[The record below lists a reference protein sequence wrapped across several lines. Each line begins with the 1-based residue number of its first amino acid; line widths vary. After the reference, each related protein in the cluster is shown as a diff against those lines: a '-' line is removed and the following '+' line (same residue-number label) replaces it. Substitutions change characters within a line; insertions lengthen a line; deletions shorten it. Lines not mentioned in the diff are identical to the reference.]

1 MKIIKYF
8 LEAILVYFLFFL
20 IKIIGLNLAR
30 KIISNLFLIFGPL
43 IRSDK
48 IIKKN
53 ISIVFGE
60 KDENEGE
67 KRSSPGRQL
76 GESRP
81 GLAAPHER
89 KVGRGVDH

>member
-43 IRSDK
+43 VRSDK

-60 KDENEGE
+60 KDENEIRE
-67 KRSSPGRQL
+67 IIKLMWKNYAYIFVEYIYLQ
-76 GESRP
+76 
-81 GLAAPHER
+81 
-89 KVGRGVDH
+89 

>member
-48 IIKKN
+48 IIKK
-53 ISIVFGE
+53 IY
-60 KDENEGE
+60 
-67 KRSSPGRQL
+67 QL
-76 GESRP
+76 FSV
-81 GLAAPHER
+81 
-89 KVGRGVDH
+89 KKMKMK